1 VNYLGDEMPTYTVNF
16 SRGSAMILAQYYNL
30 LRFGREGY
38 TRFAM
43 TLLGNA
49 RYLAKR
55 LADSGKFE
63 MLNAVNLLPIVTAKL
78 KEPANYT
85 VFDLSHKLRERGWIL
100 PAYTLP
106 PNAERIAILRMV
118 VKENFSRDM
127 ADMLFDD
134 IMNACE
140 ILEGTKTKGIVP
152 RRSVRKGH
160 HVT

>member
-1 VNYLGDEMPTYTVNF
+1 M
-16 SRGSAMILAQYYNL
+16 NL
-30 LRFGREGY
+30 LE
-38 TRFAM
+38 
-43 TLLGNA
+43 NA

-63 MLNAVNLLPIVTAKL
+63 MLNAANLLPIVTAKL
-78 KEPANYT
+78 KEPVNYT

-140 ILEGTKTKGIVP
+140 ILEGTKTKVIVP
-152 RRSVRKGH
+152 RRSVREGH

>member
-1 VNYLGDEMPTYTVNF
+1 VNYLGDEMPTYTLNF

-55 LADSGKFE
+55 LADSGRFE
-63 MLNAVNLLPIVTAKL
+63 MLNAANLLPIVTAKL
-78 KEPANYT
+78 KEP
-85 VFDLSHKLRERGWIL
+85 V
-100 PAYTLP
+100 
-106 PNAERIAILRMV
+106 
-118 VKENFSRDM
+118 
-127 ADMLFDD
+127 
-134 IMNACE
+134 MNACE
-140 ILEGTKTKGIVP
+140 ILEGTKTRGIIP
-152 RRSVRKGH
+152 RRSVREGH